1 VTHEDSKP
9 DSSCQPKSL
18 VVRVSDSNRGSE
30 PVEDGGQIK
39 DSEHF
44 HTVSRYGELF
54 LYNRNLAM
62 TQRIDQGFDDRS
74 VEGSERALLLMAE
87 LDQFRP
93 SDLASA

>member
-1 VTHEDSKP
+1 MTHEDSKP

-62 TQRIDQGFDDRS
+62 TQRGGIGTCVAVDGG
-74 VEGSERALLLMAE
+74 VGPVPPE
-87 LDQFRP
+87 
-93 SDLASA
+93 